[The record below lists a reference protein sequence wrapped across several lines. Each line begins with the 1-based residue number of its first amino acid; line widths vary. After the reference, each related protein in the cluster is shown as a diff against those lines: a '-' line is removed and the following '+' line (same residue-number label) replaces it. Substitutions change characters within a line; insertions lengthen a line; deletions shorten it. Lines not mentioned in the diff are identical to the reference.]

1 MATRSQLRHPII
13 ITVAGVVLLAAIG
26 SMALARSSP
35 QSIALP
41 PAVGGPPALPLAT
54 AQFFR
59 TGGPYL
65 GDLSALQ
72 IAEASAL
79 SPVGRTEVH
88 LMSYGDVVAWI
99 RSENLYYDRGREM
112 YVAAI
117 SARYEGRGAGLE
129 QPRSSPAVCNSYF
142 VVLDATTGT
151 VLSIGCGGPG
161 AWPSNLPAVFSH

>member
-1 MATRSQLRHPII
+1 MTARSRLLII
-13 ITVAGVVLLAAIG
+13 AAGVVLLAAIG

-35 QSIALP
+35 RPIALP

-54 AQFFR
+54 AQFFH

-65 GDLSALQ
+65 GDISALQ

-79 SPVGRTEVH
+79 SPVGRAEVH
-88 LMSYGDVVAWI
+88 LMSYDDVVAWI
-99 RSENLYYDRGREM
+99 RSENLYYDRSREM

-129 QPRSSPAVCNSYF
+129 QPGSSPAVCNS
-142 VVLDATTGT
+142 T
-151 VLSIGCGGPG
+151 S
-161 AWPSNLPAVFSH
+161 